1 MSANPAARWN
11 CGPEHAPGVLEIDLG
26 ALAWN
31 YRYLADLAAPA
42 NAAAVVKADG
52 YGLGV
57 GPVAT
62 TLAAAGCQVFFTAH
76 LDEAIALRAIL
87 PDQTIEIGVLNG
99 LVPNTEALYAAH
111 SLFPVLNDLGQIE
124 VWRRWTRKQGETDS
138 TSHAAL
144 QIDSGMSR
152 LGVPA
157 DELETLLAE
166 PERLD
171 GVNLRFLMSHMAC
184 ADTPSHPLNAQQLAL
199 FGRARAALPPV
210 EAMLAASSAALL
222 GPDWRFDY
230 IRPGVALFGGRPEK
244 GRPNPMRPVV
254 ALRARILQI
263 QNVAPGQTIGYGA
276 TYEAKSPAVVA
287 TLGVGYAD
295 GYLRSLSNSA
305 TAILRGR
312 RIKVVGRISMDL
324 SSFDVSAVPDAQVG
338 DMVSLLNAE
347 HTIDDLADQ
356 AGTIG
361 YEILTGLGRR
371 YRRVYR
377 G

>member
-1 MSANPAARWN
+1 MSADPAARWY
-11 CGPEHAPGVLEIDLG
+11 CGPEHAPAVLEIDLG

-31 YRYLADLAAPA
+31 YRHMAELAAPA
-42 NAAAVVKADG
+42 KTAAVVKADG

-62 TLAAAGCQVFFTAH
+62 TLAAAGCTIFFTAH
-76 LDEAIALRAIL
+76 LDEAITLRAIL
-87 PDQTIEIGVLNG
+87 PDRAIEIGVLNG
-99 LVPNTEALYAAH
+99 LAPKTEALYAAH
-111 SLFPVLNDLGQIE
+111 GLFPVLNDLGQ
-124 VWRRWTRKQGETDS
+124 VDAWRSWAQERGHGAS
-138 TSHAAL
+138 TPCAAL
-144 QIDSGMSR
+144 QIDSGMTR
-152 LGVPA
+152 LGLPA
-157 DELETLLAE
+157 DELATLLAE

-171 GVNLRFLMSHMAC
+171 GVALRFLMSHMAC
-184 ADTPSHPLNAQQLAL
+184 ADTPSHSLNARQLAT
-199 FGRARAALPPV
+199 FRQARVALPAV
-210 EAMLAASSAALL
+210 EAMLAASSAAFL

-244 GRPNPMRPVV
+244 DRPNPMRPVV

-263 QNVAPGQTIGYGA
+263 QLVAPGQTIGYGA
-276 TYEAKSPAVVA
+276 TYEAKFPTRVA

-305 TAILRGR
+305 TAHLKGR
-312 RIKVVGRISMDL
+312 RIQAVGRVSMDL
-324 SSFDVSAVPDAQVG
+324 TSFDVSAVPDAQVG
-338 DMVSLLNAE
+338 DMVSLLDAD

-361 YEILTGLGRR
+361 YEILTSLGQR
-371 YRRVYR
+371 YRRIYR